1 MSSTDRECEERG
13 QAAAY
18 VLRALEHDE
27 VERYREHVARC
38 AVCWAAVAELQPVAD
53 SLPAA
58 VPVVVASEA
67 LRERVM
73 GSVRSEAELLDA
85 AGARAD
91 RPNFARPRAR
101 LRLRRPQLLTAR
113 PALRRPQLL
122 TAGAALV
129 AGLLIGAIVLNTGSS
144 TPAVRVTTAQL
155 ASLPAGAHATVRQVG
170 AHAELVVSGIAQP
183 PRGKIYELWLAGES
197 GAPRPT
203 DALFGVTRSGS
214 ASVNVPGDLA
224 GVRRVMVTA
233 EPLGG
238 SQHPTSA
245 PIIVATLRSS

>member
-1 MSSTDRECEERG
+1 MSPMGPEESECQECG

-27 VERYREHVARC
+27 AERYREHITRC
-38 AVCWAAVAELQPVAD
+38 AVCSATVAHLQPVAD

-58 VPVVVASEA
+58 APRAVASEE
-67 LRERVM
+67 LRERIMVD
-73 GSVRSEAELLDA
+73 VRSEAELLNA
-85 AGARAD
+85 AGASAD
-91 RPNFARPRAR
+91 RPHPGRRAR
-101 LRLRRPQLLTAR
+101 MR
-113 PALRRPQLL
+113 LRRPQLL

-144 TPAVRVTTAQL
+144 TPAVHVSTAQL
-155 ASLPAGAHATVRQVG
+155 ASVPAGAHATLRQVG
-170 AHAELVVSGIAQP
+170 SHAELVVSGISQP

-197 GAPRPT
+197 GKPRPT
-203 DALFGVTRSGS
+203 DALFGVDRHGS

-238 SQHPTSA
+238 SRQPTSS
-245 PIIVATLRSS
+245 PIIVATLHSS